1 MLADQADHV
10 LGIDTHRD
18 SHSAAILA
26 ADTAVVQ
33 GQITVAANERGYRR
47 LLRFARESAPG
58 RRAWTVEGTGS
69 YGAGLT
75 VFLQREGELVL
86 EVDRPR
92 RPARRDRAKSDELD
106 AIRAAREAL
115 TREHLARP
123 RQRGEREAL
132 RVLLAT
138 RDSAVRSKRAAI
150 TLMKGLLVSAAPT
163 LREGLRSLPTS
174 EQLTR
179 CARLR
184 INPTQDSE
192 QRATTIA
199 IRASARRALA
209 LAEEAQELEAE
220 IKPIVVRLAPC
231 LLAEMGVGAIVAAQ
245 ILCAYS
251 HQGRIRSE
259 AAFASLAGVAPI
271 PASSGQ
277 TVRHRLNRSGDRQLN
292 RALHTI
298 VLCRMRDDARTRAYT
313 ARRQAEGRS
322 TREIKRCLKRYTPD
336 TSTDSSKPHLR
347 ISQIA
352 RLDKHRSIMPAHT
365 RRWAERVLAQLT
377 SRNLTAFVRPGRRG
391 ARLYY
396 LTLPG
401 AQAVEMIPTRV
412 ETRRKL
418 ITPEQAAGPLWKH
431 TLAVNDVGIAFLK
444 AARER
449 GDDFGPLGWR
459 REIAQPAPAA
469 GRARTELLIADALL
483 TYLEL
488 GPAHELT
495 FHYRLLELD
504 RATVPTDTLASK
516 LARYADLYHHALPG
530 HGQAPGPPAWQARYP
545 IFPEII
551 CVLAGQPRA
560 ALTRRAQT
568 VLALCRED
576 PQLKRTPEVRVSLAL
591 FDDLQTDGP
600 FAPIWHQIEDP
611 ARRVDWLRNRPS
623 GVSA

>member
-58 RRAWTVEGTGS
+58 RRAWAVEGTGS

-150 TLMKGLLVSAAPT
+150 TLMKGLLVSAAPA
-163 LREGLRSLPTS
+163 LREGLRSLPTN

-184 INPTQDSE
+184 LRISSTQDSE

-220 IKPIVVRLAPC
+220 IKPIVARLAPC

-298 VLCRMRDDARTRAYT
+298 VLCRMRDDPQTRAYT

-322 TREIKRCLKRYTPD
+322 TREIKRCLKRYTAR
-336 TSTDSSKPHLR
+336 HL
-347 ISQIA
+347 
-352 RLDKHRSIMPAHT
+352 
-365 RRWAERVLAQLT
+365 
-377 SRNLTAFVRPGRRG
+377 
-391 ARLYY
+391 
-396 LTLPG
+396 
-401 AQAVEMIPTRV
+401 
-412 ETRRKL
+412 
-418 ITPEQAAGPLWKH
+418 
-431 TLAVNDVGIAFLK
+431 
-444 AARER
+444 
-449 GDDFGPLGWR
+449 
-459 REIAQPAPAA
+459 
-469 GRARTELLIADALL
+469 
-483 TYLEL
+483 
-488 GPAHELT
+488 
-495 FHYRLLELD
+495 YRLLQ
-504 RATVPTDTLASK
+504 AS
-516 LARYADLYHHALPG
+516 
-530 HGQAPGPPAWQARYP
+530 PPN
-545 IFPEII
+545 
-551 CVLAGQPRA
+551 
-560 ALTRRAQT
+560 
-568 VLALCRED
+568 
-576 PQLKRTPEVRVSLAL
+576 
-591 FDDLQTDGP
+591 
-600 FAPIWHQIEDP
+600 P
-611 ARRVDWLRNRPS
+611 ANS
-623 GVSA
+623 ET

>member
-26 ADTAVVQ
+26 TDTAVVQ

-58 RRAWTVEGTGS
+58 RRAWAVEGTGS

-150 TLMKGLLVSAAPT
+150 TLMKGLLVSAAPA
-163 LREGLRSLPTS
+163 LREGLRSLPTN

-184 INPTQDSE
+184 ISPAQDSE

-209 LAEEAQELEAE
+209 LAEEAQELETE
-220 IKPIVVRLAPC
+220 IKPIVARLAPC

-251 HQGRIRSE
+251 HHGRIRSE

-322 TREIKRCLKRYTPD
+322 TREIKRCLKRYTAR
-336 TSTDSSKPHLR
+336 HL
-347 ISQIA
+347 
-352 RLDKHRSIMPAHT
+352 
-365 RRWAERVLAQLT
+365 
-377 SRNLTAFVRPGRRG
+377 
-391 ARLYY
+391 
-396 LTLPG
+396 
-401 AQAVEMIPTRV
+401 
-412 ETRRKL
+412 
-418 ITPEQAAGPLWKH
+418 
-431 TLAVNDVGIAFLK
+431 
-444 AARER
+444 
-449 GDDFGPLGWR
+449 
-459 REIAQPAPAA
+459 
-469 GRARTELLIADALL
+469 
-483 TYLEL
+483 
-488 GPAHELT
+488 
-495 FHYRLLELD
+495 YRLLQ
-504 RATVPTDTLASK
+504 AS
-516 LARYADLYHHALPG
+516 
-530 HGQAPGPPAWQARYP
+530 PPN
-545 IFPEII
+545 
-551 CVLAGQPRA
+551 
-560 ALTRRAQT
+560 
-568 VLALCRED
+568 
-576 PQLKRTPEVRVSLAL
+576 
-591 FDDLQTDGP
+591 
-600 FAPIWHQIEDP
+600 P
-611 ARRVDWLRNRPS
+611 ANS
-623 GVSA
+623 ET

>member
-26 ADTAVVQ
+26 TDTAVVQ

-58 RRAWTVEGTGS
+58 RRAWAVEGTGS

-75 VFLQREGELVL
+75 VFLQREGEMVL

-150 TLMKGLLVSAAPT
+150 TLMKGLLVSAAPA
-163 LREGLRSLPTS
+163 LREGPRSLPTN

-184 INPTQDSE
+184 VSPAQDSE

-209 LAEEAQELEAE
+209 LADEAQELEAE
-220 IKPIVVRLAPC
+220 IKPIVARLAPC

-251 HQGRIRSE
+251 HHGHIRSE

-271 PASSGQ
+271 PSSGQ
-277 TVRHRLNRSGDRQLN
+277 TVRHRLNRSGDRQLTGHYN
-292 RALHTI
+292 TI
-298 VLCRMRDDARTRAYT
+298 VLCRMRDDPRTRTYT
-313 ARRQAEGRS
+313 ARRQTEGRS
-322 TREIKRCLKRYTPD
+322 TREIKRIPQALHRTPPLPATPD
-336 TSTDSSKPHLR
+336 LNPN
-347 ISQIA
+347 
-352 RLDKHRSIMPAHT
+352 
-365 RRWAERVLAQLT
+365 
-377 SRNLTAFVRPGRRG
+377 SR
-391 ARLYY
+391 
-396 LTLPG
+396 
-401 AQAVEMIPTRV
+401 
-412 ETRRKL
+412 K
-418 ITPEQAAGPLWKH
+418 
-431 TLAVNDVGIAFLK
+431 
-444 AARER
+444 
-449 GDDFGPLGWR
+449 
-459 REIAQPAPAA
+459 
-469 GRARTELLIADALL
+469 
-483 TYLEL
+483 
-488 GPAHELT
+488 
-495 FHYRLLELD
+495 
-504 RATVPTDTLASK
+504 
-516 LARYADLYHHALPG
+516 
-530 HGQAPGPPAWQARYP
+530 
-545 IFPEII
+545 
-551 CVLAGQPRA
+551 
-560 ALTRRAQT
+560 
-568 VLALCRED
+568 
-576 PQLKRTPEVRVSLAL
+576 
-591 FDDLQTDGP
+591 
-600 FAPIWHQIEDP
+600 
-611 ARRVDWLRNRPS
+611 
-623 GVSA
+623 

>member
-47 LLRFARESAPG
+47 LLRFALENAPG
-58 RRAWTVEGTGS
+58 RRAWAVEGTGS

-75 VFLQREGELVL
+75 VFLQREGELAL

-106 AIRAAREAL
+106 AIPAAREAL

-150 TLMKGLLVSAAPT
+150 TLMKGLLVSASPT

-174 EQLTR
+174 EQLSR

-184 INPTQDSE
+184 ISPTQDAE

-209 LAEEAQELEAE
+209 LQDEALELEAE
-220 IKPIVVRLAPC
+220 IKPIVTDLAPW
-231 LLAEMGVGAIVAAQ
+231 LLDEMGVGAIVAAQ

-251 HQGRIRSE
+251 HHGRIRSE
-259 AAFASLAGVAPI
+259 AAFASLAGVSPI

-298 VLCRMRDDARTRAYT
+298 VLCRMRDDPRTRTYT

-322 TREIKRCLKRYTPD
+322 TREIKRCLKRYTAR
-336 TSTDSSKPHLR
+336 HLYR
-347 ISQIA
+347 QLQA
-352 RLDKHRSIMPAHT
+352 TPPNLANSIT
-365 RRWAERVLAQLT
+365 
-377 SRNLTAFVRPGRRG
+377 
-391 ARLYY
+391 
-396 LTLPG
+396 
-401 AQAVEMIPTRV
+401 
-412 ETRRKL
+412 
-418 ITPEQAAGPLWKH
+418 
-431 TLAVNDVGIAFLK
+431 
-444 AARER
+444 
-449 GDDFGPLGWR
+449 
-459 REIAQPAPAA
+459 
-469 GRARTELLIADALL
+469 
-483 TYLEL
+483 
-488 GPAHELT
+488 
-495 FHYRLLELD
+495 
-504 RATVPTDTLASK
+504 
-516 LARYADLYHHALPG
+516 
-530 HGQAPGPPAWQARYP
+530 
-545 IFPEII
+545 
-551 CVLAGQPRA
+551 
-560 ALTRRAQT
+560 
-568 VLALCRED
+568 
-576 PQLKRTPEVRVSLAL
+576 
-591 FDDLQTDGP
+591 
-600 FAPIWHQIEDP
+600 
-611 ARRVDWLRNRPS
+611 
-623 GVSA
+623 